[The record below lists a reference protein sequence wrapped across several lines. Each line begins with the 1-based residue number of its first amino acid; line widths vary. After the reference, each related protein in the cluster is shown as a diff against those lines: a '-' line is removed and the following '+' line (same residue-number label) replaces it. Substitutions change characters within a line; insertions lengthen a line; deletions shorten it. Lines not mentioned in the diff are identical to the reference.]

1 MGLAELLSLDAQW
14 YFSSH
19 NAAPGSSS
27 ISRVITGLREASGPC
42 RTHAEDSNFVSI
54 MPPTSQ

>member
-1 MGLAELLSLDAQW
+1 MPSGI
-14 YFSSH
+14 SH
-19 NAAPGSSS
+19 KAAPGSSS
-27 ISRVITGLREASGPC
+27 TSSVITGLREASGPC